1 MQTTR
6 RLRIEPLNETH
17 AAALLPVLHD
27 ERIYPYIPDRRC
39 DRVEDLAARY
49 RRLAAGSGDP
59 AEQWLNWALFRQTDG
74 QAIGVLQSTVSVN
87 ERLADVAYVLSPA
100 HWGNGYATEA
110 LAWLLQHLAARGTLD
125 TARAQIDERN
135 TASLA
140 VVRRLGFAHVRTVQE
155 ETSTDEVH
163 QRSLVNLT
171 LPPGWDAPA
180 RPAA

>member
-6 RLRIEPLNETH
+6 RLRIEPLAESH
-17 AAALLPVLHD
+17 AGVMLPLLQD
-27 ERIYPYIPDRRC
+27 ERIYPYIPDRHY

-59 AEQWLNWALFRQTDG
+59 AEQWLNWVLFLQSTG
-74 QAIGVLQSTVSVN
+74 EAVGVLQATALPG

-100 HWGNGYATEA
+100 RWGQGLATEA
-110 LAWLLQHLAARGTLD
+110 LSWLLHHLASSGID

-135 TASLA
+135 AASLA

-155 ETSTDEVH
+155 DTSTDEVH
-163 QRSLVNLT
+163 QRRITGFV
-171 LPPGWDAPA
+171 LPVEWQPQAGH
-180 RPAA
+180 RG